1 MQNNNAILSE
11 SGLHNMSALALAYIG
26 DAVYELLA
34 RTAVCKTGKRTA
46 ESLHTATVSIVQ
58 APAQARAAR
67 RIISLPQED
76 AQAPAQAR
84 FARRIIPP
92 VQLLSEAEQAIFRR
106 GRNAR
111 VRAVPRG
118 ASFEEYHLAT
128 AIEALFGYLYL
139 KGETAR
145 IKELF
150 EAATAPDT
158 ED

>member
-1 MQNNNAILSE
+1 MQDNNAILPE
-11 SGLHNMSALALAYIG
+11 SDLQNMSALALAYIG

-58 APAQARAAR
+58 APAQARFAR
-67 RIISLPQED
+67 RIISLLKED
-76 AQAPAQAR
+76 
-84 FARRIIPP
+84 
-92 VQLLSEAEQAIFRR
+92 EQAVLRR

-145 IKELF
+145 VKELF

>member
-58 APAQARAAR
+58 APAQARA
-67 RIISLPQED
+67 
-76 AQAPAQAR
+76 
-84 FARRIIPP
+84 ARRIIPP